1 MVLLLACGA
10 LAQQRTQG
18 IGVPMAVVGYQDVH
32 ADVAT
37 VASVETDEAT
47 EAEVQLRFAGW
58 IERVYAN
65 TTYARVE
72 RGQPL
77 LAVYSPDLYAAEQE
91 YVFAAQNRARLAS
104 STVAGVAAGAVSLLA
119 DARARLAQEQVP
131 AAEIARLERTLLP
144 QSRLTIPAPA
154 SGIVTERD
162 ALPNQRV
169 APGARLFRI
178 AALSPIWVNAAVNES
193 DLGRV
198 RAGQPVRLEFDAFPG
213 RVFRARVDFINPQVD
228 AASRTARVRM
238 VLANADGALLPG
250 MYGQARIAVALG
262 RQLVI
267 PAGAVLQTGEQP
279 LAFVDQGGGRLAPRP
294 VELGTRVG
302 DLYVVRGGLRPGER
316 IARDASFLIA
326 SEEQTSAGAG
336 SYAPPPP
343 GVGAAGPQAGAR
355 LELTTAPAP
364 PRAGAN
370 LFRVRL
376 TSAAGSPLAGAQVSL
391 TLYRPAMPAMGM
403 AASNIVVALAD
414 QGGGLYEGRGNVGGG
429 TWQATITATRQGQAL
444 ARQQR
449 SLVVVGGM

>member
-1 MVLLLACGA
+1 
-10 LAQQRTQG
+10 
-18 IGVPMAVVGYQDVH
+18 
-32 ADVAT
+32 
-37 VASVETDEAT
+37 
-47 EAEVQLRFAGW
+47 
-58 IERVYAN
+58 
-65 TTYARVE
+65 
-72 RGQPL
+72 
-77 LAVYSPDLYAAEQE
+77 
-91 YVFAAQNRARLAS
+91 
-104 STVAGVAAGAVSLLA
+104 
-119 DARARLAQEQVP
+119 
-131 AAEIARLERTLLP
+131 
-144 QSRLTIPAPA
+144 
-154 SGIVTERD
+154 
-162 ALPNQRV
+162 
-169 APGARLFRI
+169 
-178 AALSPIWVNAAVNES
+178 
-193 DLGRV
+193 
-198 RAGQPVRLEFDAFPG
+198 
-213 RVFRARVDFINPQVD
+213 
-228 AASRTARVRM
+228 
-238 VLANADGALLPG
+238 ALLPG

-267 PAGAVLQTGEQP
+267 PAGAVLQTGDQP

-326 SEEQTSAGAG
+326 SEEQMSAGAG

-355 LELTTAPAP
+355 LELTTAPSP

-376 TSAAGSPLAGAQVSL
+376 TSAGGSPLAGAQVSL